1 MHIAVAID
9 GPAGAGKSTIA
20 RAAAAQ
26 LGYIYVDTGALYRA
40 VAWYV
45 VGRGIDPQDSPA
57 VIAALPGLQLDLR
70 YIDGVQRVFV
80 GERDVSDFIR
90 TPEMSMGS
98 SAVSALP
105 EVRDFLMETQR
116 SLARRNDVIMDGRD
130 IGTVVLPDAQVKV
143 YLTASAQVRARRR
156 HAELAQKGEQMTYEQ
171 ILADIEQRDYN
182 DSHRAVAPLK
192 RADDAHLLDTG
203 EMDIQQS
210 VAALVA
216 LIKNS
221 L

>member
-20 RAAAAQ
+20 RAAAAE

-45 VGRGIDPQDSPA
+45 VDRGIDPQDSPA

-156 HAELAQKGEQMTYEQ
+156 HTELAQKGEQMTYEQ

>member
-1 MHIAVAID
+1 M
-9 GPAGAGKSTIA
+9 
-20 RAAAAQ
+20 
-26 LGYIYVDTGALYRA
+26 
-40 VAWYV
+40 
-45 VGRGIDPQDSPA
+45 
-57 VIAALPGLQLDLR
+57 
-70 YIDGVQRVFV
+70 
-80 GERDVSDFIR
+80 SDFIR

>member
-20 RAAAAQ
+20 RAAAAE

-45 VGRGIDPQDSPA
+45 VDRGIDPQDSPA

-210 VAALVA
+210 VAALVV

>member
-45 VGRGIDPQDSPA
+45 VDRGIDPQDSPA

-192 RADDAHLLDTG
+192 MADDAHLLDTG
-203 EMDIQQS
+203 DMDIQQS

-216 LIKNS
+216 LIKSS

>member
-45 VGRGIDPQDSPA
+45 VDRGIDPQDSPA